1 MVPYSSWL
9 SAGDNSWQ
17 LTAATLVG
25 LMSIPALAVLYG
37 GLVQKK
43 WAINTVLMVFCT
55 FCLTLIVWVLWAFK
69 MGFGTP
75 LVHTFLGD
83 PRSVLGHAAEEG
95 QASIPLLN
103 GLMPN
108 FRFPESSLMYFQFVF
123 AAITPILFI
132 GSVIGRV
139 SFKVWLIFVPLWIT
153 FAYAVNAF
161 LLWGGGYWAGKGALD
176 FSGGYVIHL
185 AAGVS
190 GFVAAA
196 VVGPRLKRDR
206 ERAIP
211 NNLLFVAVG
220 AGILW
225 LGWNGFNGGDPYF
238 AGADAAA
245 AVVNTNVATAVA
257 MMTWIVMDMA
267 FSSEKK
273 PTFLGGVNGMICGL
287 VGITPAAGYVNGFGA
302 ILIGLLDS
310 AIVWVAWYYLPKY
323 VWPFNKVDDA
333 LGVVYTH
340 GIAGLFGGLMVGL
353 FADPKMIEY
362 IGLGKNPSVSGA
374 GLFYGH
380 PKQLAIQAGAALTII
395 IWDAAV
401 TFVILMVIKY
411 VFRMNLRLPDDVL
424 EIGDVAVH
432 GEEAY
437 PSDELVSVSATSIA
451 DEARSVDGKVPEK
464 AVTALEGRYLARRA
478 CAACGRSVTG
488 SASGH
493 PRREVPGCVTRSD
506 ARLPGAAA
514 QPGGGHGQAR
524 QRDHR
529 PGHRP
534 EGGAGHDAPADHAGA
549 LESED
554 DSGQR
559 DEKSHA
565 DEQGPPHNGCLFPA
579 RWAWPVKCLHPGN
592 GLASAAVHG
601 TAVSGRGRLPP
612 ATRTRALR

>member
-1 MVPYSSWL
+1 LDPYASWL
-9 SAGDNSWQ
+9 NAGDNSWQ
-17 LTAATLVG
+17 MTAATLVG

-43 WAINTVLMVFCT
+43 WAINTMLMVFVT
-55 FCLTLIVWVLWAFK
+55 FCLTLIAWVGWAFK

-75 LVHTFLGD
+75 LISTFVGD
-83 PRSVLGHAAEEG
+83 PRSVLGALAEQG
-95 QASIPLLN
+95 QAKIPLLN

-108 FRFPESSLMYFQFVF
+108 FRFPEASLVYFQFVF

-132 GSVIGRV
+132 GSVIGRI

-211 NNLLFVAVG
+211 NNLLFIAVG

-245 AVVNTNVATAVA
+245 AVVNTNLATAVA
-257 MMTWIVMDMA
+257 MMTWILMDM
-267 FSSEKK
+267 FLSKEKK
-273 PTFLGGVNGMICGL
+273 ATFLGGVNGMICGL
-287 VGITPAAGYVNGFGA
+287 VGITPAAGYVNGLGA
-302 ILIGLLDS
+302 ILIGLIDA
-310 AIVWVAWYYLPKY
+310 AIVWVAWAYLPKY

-362 IGLGKNPSVSGA
+362 LGVGKVSSVSGA

-380 PKQLAIQAGAALTII
+380 PKQLAIQAGAALTVI
-395 IWDAAV
+395 IWDAFV
-401 TFVILMVIKY
+401 TFAILMVIKY
-411 VFRMNLRLPDDVL
+411 VFRMNLRLPDEQL
-424 EIGDVAVH
+424 EIGDLAVH

-437 PSDELVSVSATSIA
+437 PSDDLVSVSASRA
-451 DEARSVDGKVPEK
+451 DEEPALDGKVPDK
-464 AVTALEGRYLARRA
+464 VVLAK
-478 CAACGRSVTG
+478 
-488 SASGH
+488 
-493 PRREVPGCVTRSD
+493 
-506 ARLPGAAA
+506 
-514 QPGGGHGQAR
+514 
-524 QRDHR
+524 
-529 PGHRP
+529 
-534 EGGAGHDAPADHAGA
+534 
-549 LESED
+549 D
-554 DSGQR
+554 DS
-559 DEKSHA
+559 
-565 DEQGPPHNGCLFPA
+565 
-579 RWAWPVKCLHPGN
+579 
-592 GLASAAVHG
+592 
-601 TAVSGRGRLPP
+601 
-612 ATRTRALR
+612 

>member
-287 VGITPAAGYVNGFGA
+287 VGITPAAG
-302 ILIGLLDS
+302 
-310 AIVWVAWYYLPKY
+310 
-323 VWPFNKVDDA
+323 
-333 LGVVYTH
+333 
-340 GIAGLFGGLMVGL
+340 
-353 FADPKMIEY
+353 
-362 IGLGKNPSVSGA
+362 
-374 GLFYGH
+374 
-380 PKQLAIQAGAALTII
+380 
-395 IWDAAV
+395 
-401 TFVILMVIKY
+401 
-411 VFRMNLRLPDDVL
+411 
-424 EIGDVAVH
+424 
-432 GEEAY
+432 
-437 PSDELVSVSATSIA
+437 
-451 DEARSVDGKVPEK
+451 
-464 AVTALEGRYLARRA
+464 
-478 CAACGRSVTG
+478 
-488 SASGH
+488 
-493 PRREVPGCVTRSD
+493 
-506 ARLPGAAA
+506 
-514 QPGGGHGQAR
+514 
-524 QRDHR
+524 
-529 PGHRP
+529 
-534 EGGAGHDAPADHAGA
+534 
-549 LESED
+549 
-554 DSGQR
+554 
-559 DEKSHA
+559 
-565 DEQGPPHNGCLFPA
+565 
-579 RWAWPVKCLHPGN
+579 
-592 GLASAAVHG
+592 
-601 TAVSGRGRLPP
+601 
-612 ATRTRALR
+612 